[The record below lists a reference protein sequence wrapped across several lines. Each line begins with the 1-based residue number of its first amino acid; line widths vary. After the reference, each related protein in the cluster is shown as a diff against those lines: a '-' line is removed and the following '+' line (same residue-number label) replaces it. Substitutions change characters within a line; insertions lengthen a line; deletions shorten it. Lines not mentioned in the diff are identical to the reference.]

1 MERAAKTAAAGGND
15 ALNARHATDPGTLRR
30 VAEALHAQL
39 HGQVIPAAAAFIGP
53 PEQLE
58 YRTCTFLGPLNA
70 KMLPTPVHARDHR

>member
-39 HGQVIPAAAAFIGP
+39 DGQVIPAAPILIGP
-53 PEQLE
+53 PEPLE
-58 YRTCTFLGPLNA
+58 HRTCTVLAPLYA
-70 KMLPTPVHARDHR
+70 KRHR